1 MSLDPWTKPY
11 LTEFIKSLP
20 LSYPKTPF
28 RRIIM
33 AGCFQAA
40 AGAIGM
46 TTSFFLIVTS
56 STVIDLLLN
65 FTGKDSHASE

>member
-1 MSLDPWTKPY
+1 
-11 LTEFIKSLP
+11 
-20 LSYPKTPF
+20 
-28 RRIIM
+28 M
-33 AGCFQAA
+33 AGCFHAA